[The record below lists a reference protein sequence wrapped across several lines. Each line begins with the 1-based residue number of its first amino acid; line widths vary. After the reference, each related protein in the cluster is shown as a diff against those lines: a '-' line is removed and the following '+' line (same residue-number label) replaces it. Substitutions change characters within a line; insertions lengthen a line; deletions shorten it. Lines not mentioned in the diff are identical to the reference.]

1 MKKIQMLYVK
11 IQYWCEEKSFNF
23 AVTGFLLFGLTII
36 FMNNWENL
44 ARLVSW
50 VALLFLLIFFL
61 LTIGSKK
68 NILCLMDK
76 IKKSIRD
83 YPEEKDVLEKLLGEA
98 NELSDYG
105 EINKKYSTILDF
117 VEKVH
122 AKRRRIREIKE
133 EIEELNIEGRLKKL
147 KAELQKLENEK

>member
-1 MKKIQMLYVK
+1 MLYVK